1 MRAPKYKVV
10 LTLGKF
16 LFEEVHRYVG
26 EYINPFTSGPAVSLR
41 QCMRALGIWAT
52 EHTRAYNA
60 LPKPEWIK
68 YLV

>member
-26 EYINPFTSGPAVSLR
+26 EYINPFTVNWVLF
-41 QCMRALGIWAT
+41 L
-52 EHTRAYNA
+52 E
-60 LPKPEWIK
+60 
-68 YLV
+68 

>member
-26 EYINPFTSGPAVSLR
+26 EYINPFTVKNLANKYIQVRLR
-41 QCMRALGIWAT
+41 ST
-52 EHTRAYNA
+52 
-60 LPKPEWIK
+60 
-68 YLV
+68 